1 MIKESDIRSDKTLKE
16 YQKLVDQDSRKLL
29 PFSASAMP
37 MMPRAKQSLEIR
49 SGFRKP
55 ALFPKPSAGD

>member
-29 PFSASAMP
+29 K
-37 MMPRAKQSLEIR
+37 RNNTKR
-49 SGFRKP
+49 RDKN
-55 ALFPKPSAGD
+55 